1 MIWKKINFE
10 HQKMWVHCRV
20 PDVDTKDIC
29 ECDMI
34 KYQEIGHAKNM
45 ANLTTI
51 WASTWCGPSRRTLS
65 GRPFH
70 PQPSIVLLSVPFFCS
85 ARTASHMQYHRTEQ
99 NRTEKKNIDH
109 WIWEQIRYSV
119 CSSLST
125 PMASMPICVMCVFN
139 VQNYAIYI
147 YLIYE
152 KKNELKEDKS
162 ILFDPR
168 EQRHR
173 MKKKQNRTNS
183 IPISTQFCSIPFGPP
198 NPEHPRTR
206 SCPML
211 LLLFVSLLTLHNT
224 KCSHQQIPFNVNKN
238 QMVSNKVDVI
248 TIPVSEQQMH
258 SRHPTYQ
265 LQRQS
270 SQ

>member
-1 MIWKKINFE
+1 MKKNQFRTSKNVSPLQGAGRRYEGYLWMWHDQIPRNRSC
-10 HQKMWVHCRV
+10 QKYGQFDYNLGIDLVRPQQANVKWSSLS
-20 PDVDTKDIC
+20 PSTKHRI
-29 ECDMI
+29 
-34 KYQEIGHAKNM
+34 AF
-45 ANLTTI
+45 
-51 WASTWCGPSRRTLS
+51 GP
-65 GRPFH
+65 
-70 PQPSIVLLSVPFFCS
+70 ILLLRQNSVAYAIS
-85 ARTASHMQYHRTEQ
+85 Q
-99 NRTEKKNIDH
+99 NRTKQNRKKNIDH